1 MAMTE
6 LPESPESTRQDPME
20 RLKRMLLP
28 ILEVVP
34 PGSQIVYLD
43 YPVHENIG
51 DLLIMKGTELF
62 FREHG
67 IRVRK
72 RLCIHQF
79 RARMRLPRD
88 WIIVCHGGGNFGDLY
103 PGNQRLRER
112 AARAYPH
119 HRIVV
124 LPQTVYF
131 SDAERLERS
140 LRRLGEHSDFHLFV
154 RDRVSYQ
161 AVKGKLANVYLA
173 PDMAHQLYP
182 IRRHRGASPGAGG
195 GNGRTLGLFRTDG
208 EAGPRH
214 PETIATD
221 VNADW
226 PQLLTG
232 IDFLA
237 LRLFVIGFR
246 LDRHLRNLLPLR
258 PLWYLL
264 ADRWMAKA
272 RRLYDDCDVVV
283 TSRLHGHLLACLMN
297 IPNRLLDNSY
307 GKNMSYYREWTHM
320 AAREGMHRAAPDRN
334 DAGDLY
340 AESS

>member
-1 MAMTE
+1 MTMPD
-6 LPESPESTRQDPME
+6 LPELAHPDPME
-20 RLKRMLLP
+20 LLKRMLLP

-34 PGSQIVYLD
+34 PDSQIVYLD

-62 FREHG
+62 FREHR

-79 RARMRLPRD
+79 RTRMRLPRQ

-103 PGNQRLRER
+103 PGNQRLREQ

-131 SDAERLERS
+131 ADAARQERS

-154 RDRVSYQ
+154 RDRTSYET
-161 AVKGKLANVYLA
+161 VRGKLANVYLS

-182 IRRHRGASPGAGG
+182 IRQHRGASPGAGG
-195 GNGRTLGLFRTDG
+195 GSGRTLGLFRTDG
-208 EAGPRH
+208 EAGPKA
-214 PETIATD
+214 PGYTATD
-221 VNADW
+221 VDTDW
-226 PQLLTG
+226 PKLLTKAE
-232 IDFLA
+232 FLA

-246 LDRHLRNLLPLR
+246 LDRHLYNLLPLR
-258 PLWYLL
+258 PLWYRM
-264 ADRWMAKA
+264 ADRWMTKA
-272 RRLYDDCDVVV
+272 LRLYSDCDEVV

-307 GKNMSYYREWTHM
+307 GKNMSYYREWTHL
-320 AAREGMHRAAPDRN
+320 AAREGRHHAALDRN